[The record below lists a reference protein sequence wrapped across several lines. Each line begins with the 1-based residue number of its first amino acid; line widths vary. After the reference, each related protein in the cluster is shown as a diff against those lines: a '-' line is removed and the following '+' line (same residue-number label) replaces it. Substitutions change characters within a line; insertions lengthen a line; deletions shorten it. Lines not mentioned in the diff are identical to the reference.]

1 MTVHRMTAVS
11 TGAVWSHWFR
21 ERTFCVLA
29 RIVLIA
35 LALTTTSCSPETGI
49 TPGPGAFV
57 DLEQERVH
65 RANNLGVALLEQY
78 DYESAAESFRAAL
91 LLDESHG
98 PARLNLALAL
108 FLSQDLESAEQE
120 ARQAA
125 QLMPA
130 ALEPP
135 YLLGLVARAG
145 NRPDDAFQAFSR
157 VHDADPDDVGTN
169 VNLGQ
174 LALETRDYPTA
185 VERLRVAYDNEP
197 YNVTAVYNLGLA
209 LVRSGDTDTGRE
221 RLEETQTL
229 RSSGYAVTYG
239 NGYLA
244 AGRYAEAIGSTG
256 AEANLVNPSRPAT
269 SFEQVT
275 IATDLTRPAETTVPF
290 GQRFGA
296 DELTPEGGHALAASL
311 GGGLAAVDFDMD
323 GDLDLFV
330 ATADGERLLRN
341 DGRAAPAE
349 WTDVTDDAG
358 LADSASASTRGT
370 PIGVI
375 SADYNNDLAP
385 DVFVL
390 RHGTSSL
397 YENDGA
403 GRFTDVT
410 ADAGLPDFPYLPG
423 AAAFADIDHDGDVD
437 LAIAGLA
444 DLAASRVAADSNGPL
459 LFPDEFAPAPF
470 LLLQNN
476 QDGTFTDVTDRS
488 GLQHEGHA
496 VALVPTDFDNRRDL
510 DLLVVDRSGPLR
522 LFMNLRD
529 ATFRDV
535 AADVGLAAAGP
546 AISSVATADINK
558 DGFPDFVLGNDETL
572 TLAVSDGRGRFSLT
586 PGPDIEP
593 TAGALTTTQVIDYD
607 NDGLL
612 DLLTWTNGDVRLH
625 RHMGSSLERGIR
637 WDDVTET
644 AVADLAGNVPAT
656 ARAVGVMDIDNDG
669 DSDLVAVGAQ
679 GVTVATNSGTP
690 GNGSL
695 LVALRGLAS
704 NRTGV
709 GAKVQLRAGSLTSRW
724 ETSAATPAVGPADV
738 VFGLGGRP
746 GADVAR
752 VLWPSGTLQ
761 AEVPTPPS
769 ADDPDTESTSFLRSP
784 LTVVELDREPSSC
797 PFLYTWNGTEFE
809 FVTDFLGGGE
819 MGYWHGPH
827 HYNHPDPVEY
837 VRIRSDQLQP
847 KDGMFELRVTNELEE
862 AVFLDQVE
870 LVVLTHPLGVDVY
883 PNEGMTDPPKPHQ
896 IHTVRDVRVP
906 LRALDDDGQDVTT
919 EIATLDRRYPQGFRL
934 APFRGY
940 ADTHTLTLDIG
951 TLGEGDEH
959 ERVVLLLTGWTA
971 YSFSSDNV
979 AALQAGLAPMPPTL
993 EIKGLDGSWRR
1004 AAKEIGIPVGRP
1016 QTIALDLSG
1025 ELRPGEREVRIV
1037 TSMRIYW
1044 DQILVGRRTAGDQPR
1059 VARLSPITAT
1069 LQERGFSA
1077 EIHPHDTEPTLYDY
1091 SRVTRRSPWK
1101 TMTGNYTREGDVLPL
1116 LTTTDD
1122 MFVIAKDG
1130 DEVALRFDAT
1140 GLPELPEGLTRT
1152 YLLKVDG
1159 YSKEMDINSASP
1171 DSVEPLPFH
1180 AMRGYPYGTSEQY
1193 PTTATHRDYRE
1204 TYNTRIVGSS
1214 VPPIEMS
1221 ADASVSK

>member
-1 MTVHRMTAVS
+1 MTVRRMTAVS

-21 ERTFCVLA
+21 QRTFCVLA
-29 RIVLIA
+29 RIILIA

-135 YLLGLVARAG
+135 YLLGLIARAG

-221 RLEETQTL
+221 RLEEAQTL

-244 AGRYAEAIGSTG
+244 AGRYAEAIGATG
-256 AEANLVNPSRPAT
+256 AEANLVDPSRPAT
-269 SFEQVT
+269 SFETVT
-275 IATDLTRPAETTVPF
+275 IATDPARPAATTVPF
-290 GQRFGA
+290 GKRFSA
-296 DELTPEGGHALAASL
+296 DELMPEGEHALAASL
-311 GGGLAAVDFDMD
+311 GGGLAAIDFDMD

-341 DGRAAPAE
+341 DGPAPAE

-358 LADSASASTRGT
+358 LSDRASGSTGDT
-370 PIGVI
+370 PVGVI

-437 LAIAGLA
+437 LVIAGLA
-444 DLAASRVAADSNGPL
+444 DLAASRVAAGSNGPL

-476 QDGTFTDVTDRS
+476 QDGTFTDATEGS
-488 GLQHEGHA
+488 GLQHEGHV

-510 DLLVVDRSGPLR
+510 DLLVVDSSGPLR

-546 AISSVATADINK
+546 GISSVATADINK
-558 DGFPDFVLGNDETL
+558 DDFPDFVLADDETL
-572 TLAVSDGRGRFSLT
+572 TLAVSDGRGGFSLT
-586 PGPDIEP
+586 PGPDIGPAAE
-593 TAGALTTTQVIDYD
+593 TSTTTQVVDYD

-612 DLLTWTNGDVRLH
+612 DLVTWTNAAVRLH
-625 RHMGSSLERGIR
+625 RNLGFSLEQGTR

-644 AVADLAGNVPAT
+644 AVADLAGIAPAT
-656 ARAVGVMDIDNDG
+656 ARAVGVMDIDRDG
-669 DSDLVAVGAQ
+669 DSDLVAVGVQ
-679 GVTVATNSGTP
+679 GVTVATNSGAA

-695 LVALRGLAS
+695 LVALQGLAS
-704 NRTGV
+704 NRSGV
-709 GAKVQLRAGSLTSRW
+709 GAKVQLRAGSLTSRV
-724 ETSAATPAVGPADV
+724 ETSASTPAVGPADV

-769 ADDPDTESTSFLRSP
+769 TDDPAQESTSFLRSP

-819 MGYWHGPH
+819 MGYWHGPD
-827 HYNHPDPVEY
+827 HYSHPDPVEY

-847 KDGMFELRVTNELEE
+847 RDGMFELRVTNELEE

-883 PNEGMTDPPKPHQ
+883 PNEGMTVPPKPHQ
-896 IHTVRDVRVP
+896 LHTVRDVRVP
-906 LRALDDDGQDVTT
+906 LRALDDNGQDVTT
-919 EIATLDRRYPQGFRL
+919 DIAALDRRYPQSFRL
-934 APFRGY
+934 APFRGH

-951 TLGEGDEH
+951 PWSEGAAH
-959 ERVVLLLTGWTA
+959 EGVVLLLSGWTA

-979 AALQAGLAPMPPTL
+979 AALQAGRTPMPPAL
-993 EIKGLDGSWRR
+993 EIKGLDGRWRR
-1004 AAKEIGIPVGRP
+1004 ATKDIGIPVGRP
-1016 QTIALDLSG
+1016 QTIALDLSND
-1025 ELRPGEREVRIV
+1025 LHPGEREVRIL

-1044 DQILVGRRTAGDQPR
+1044 DQILVGNGTSGDR
-1059 VARLSPITAT
+1059 LREARLPPITAT

-1077 EIHPHDTEPTLYDY
+1077 EIHPHHTEPTLYDY

-1101 TMTGNYTREGDVLPL
+1101 TMAGNYTREGDVLPL

-1130 DEVALRFDAT
+1130 DEVALRFDAS
-1140 GLPELPEGLTRT
+1140 GLSEVPDGWTRT
-1152 YLLKVDG
+1152 YLLKADG

-1171 DSVEPLPFH
+1171 DRVEPLPFH
-1180 AMRGYPYGTSEQY
+1180 AMRGYPYGASEHY

-1204 TYNTRIVGSS
+1204 TYNTRIVGAS
-1214 VPPIEMS
+1214 VPPIDML
-1221 ADASVSK
+1221 ADATVPK